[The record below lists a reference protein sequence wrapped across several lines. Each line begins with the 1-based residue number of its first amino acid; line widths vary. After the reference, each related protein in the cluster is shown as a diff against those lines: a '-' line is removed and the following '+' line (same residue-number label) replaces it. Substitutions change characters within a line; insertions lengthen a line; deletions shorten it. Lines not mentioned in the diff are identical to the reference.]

1 MQKSPSSIWHQDS
14 NPQPFE
20 YESSPNTTRTGLSPK
35 SKFYHINY
43 TRGETLITSKLVL
56 TFNEFSSLFWMK
68 RNTGFISENHHL
80 NAAERFIKYTKYVYE
95 VKCDILFEII
105 FSYLYHLSFCVIQ
118 ILSKWTSLKKISKS
132 KYLITDHLH
141 LHGQGLIK
149 SLLLQAEVI

>member
-14 NPQPFE
+14 SPQPFE
-20 YESSPNTTRTGLSPK
+20 YESSPNTTRPGLSPK

-95 VKCDILFEII
+95 VKCDIFFVMSHAIQ
-105 FSYLYHLSFCVIQ
+105 LYWQRACAVWCLSGKNRLECFVIV
-118 ILSKWTSLKKISKS
+118 TKS
-132 KYLITDHLH
+132 
-141 LHGQGLIK
+141 
-149 SLLLQAEVI
+149 